1 MKGNFIIVTTARPSR
16 QGAGCDHFIGDS
28 KGTLKES
35 SPCLLLLGE
44 GAAAAADVEGTPK
57 MLDRAR
63 FELSGVPSTP
73 VPGCA
78 RSTLSKQERAFYGMI
93 LLFFKYRSSSENT
106 QPQYFWM

>member
-1 MKGNFIIVTTARPSR
+1 MKGNFIIATTARPSR
-16 QGAGCDHFIGDS
+16 QGAGCDHFIGAS
-28 KGTLKES
+28 KGPLKEN

-73 VPGCA
+73 LPGFA
-78 RSTLSKQERAFYGMI
+78 RSTLGRHRGLCPPPEVAFPHGEGGTG
-93 LLFFKYRSSSENT
+93 KARDG
-106 QPQYFWM
+106 